1 MSTAPVLLPCPF
13 CGGEAHIS
21 TRMDEDIWSHNTV
34 PYTTVTCGDC
44 DIGTNSTCEGWD
56 PTAQE
61 AWNRRDG
68 ANADVSAYIA
78 SLVAE
83 RDALAMALNRLL
95 TWLRPAG
102 AKTPSTRRATHTTP
116 LARLCQR
123 RSRHE
128 PRSPQRCRLQS
139 SAERL

>member
-61 AWNRRDG
+61 AWNRR
-68 ANADVSAYIA
+68 
-78 SLVAE
+78 
-83 RDALAMALNRLL
+83 RLH
-95 TWLRPAG
+95 RFVG
-102 AKTPSTRRATHTTP
+102 G
-116 LARLCQR
+116 
-123 RSRHE
+123 
-128 PRSPQRCRLQS
+128 
-139 SAERL
+139 